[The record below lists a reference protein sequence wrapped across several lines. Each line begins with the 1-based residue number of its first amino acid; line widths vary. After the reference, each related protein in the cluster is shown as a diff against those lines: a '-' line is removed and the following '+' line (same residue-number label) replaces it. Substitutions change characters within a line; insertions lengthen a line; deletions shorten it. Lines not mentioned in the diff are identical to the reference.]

1 MSKKIQYTDE
11 PLGEVKVVSDF
22 LPSPQELAFRE
33 ETVKVTI
40 SLSRKSV
47 DFFKSEADKHHTQY
61 QRMIRQ
67 LLDAYVDRQERT
79 SVKHSARADQE
90 RSAG

>member
-22 LPSPQELAFRE
+22 LPSPEELAFRE

-79 SVKHSARADQE
+79 SVKHSTRTDQE